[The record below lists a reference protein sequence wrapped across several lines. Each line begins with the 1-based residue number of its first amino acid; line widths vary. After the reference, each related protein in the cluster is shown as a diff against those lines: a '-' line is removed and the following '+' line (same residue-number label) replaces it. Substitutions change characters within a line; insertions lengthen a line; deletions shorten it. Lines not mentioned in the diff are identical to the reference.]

1 MSDIFEMLKI
11 VREKRYVLN
20 NRAMYFYR
28 RAKVAEERLNHWDA
42 KVMLEEAD
50 YAACLSPAN
59 YPMPAIP
66 LSIEQNDYGVFIFHS
81 YYPWDEVYTWGNV
94 YACEYCLPEDEY
106 CVECGRGC
114 K

>member
-1 MSDIFEMLKI
+1 MDIFEMLQI

-59 YPMPAIP
+59 YPVPMVSLTVEYADAG
-66 LSIEQNDYGVFIFHS
+66 LFIYES
-81 YYPWDEVYTWGNV
+81 RYPWEEVYFFMYEHAASCRCEECRFWG
-94 YACEYCLPEDEY
+94 A
-106 CVECGRGC
+106 
-114 K
+114 